1 MVLVAAR
8 RRGRAMTNLWLNV
21 FAVLV
26 LVGAVCYLT
35 LVPYMD

>member
-1 MVLVAAR
+1 
-8 RRGRAMTNLWLNV
+8 MTNLWLNV